1 MWISKKKL
9 QQKLRN
15 AETEAWFK
23 HSIAWFKH
31 SIEDDEITQ
40 WERIE
45 KLEKQVKKLK
55 KIIKEGY

>member
-9 QQKLRN
+9 EAKLRKEN
-15 AETEAWFK
+15 SEGFMKGMDTQAESE
-23 HSIAWFKH
+23 
-31 SIEDDEITQ
+31 Q

-55 KIIKEGY
+55 KWVKNGY